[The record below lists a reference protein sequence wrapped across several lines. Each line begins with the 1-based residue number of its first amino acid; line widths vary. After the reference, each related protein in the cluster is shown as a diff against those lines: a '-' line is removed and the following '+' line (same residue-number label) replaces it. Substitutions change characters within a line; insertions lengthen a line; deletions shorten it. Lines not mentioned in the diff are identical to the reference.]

1 MGDTLR
7 GSAISPAEKTRHMYL
22 ICMICMSLVLA
33 LTVGGTIAV
42 TNALEAPGYTDSEPA
57 GTGPPQDAMD
67 EVASASLSTSRTYD
81 LVLGSET
88 GRLGPFD
95 TEVGTIEVMSYY
107 YPDILPLCLTE
118 EELRGWYV
126 NLFITGGYEL
136 VCGYVDVWQ
145 KGEVVGRIMLDWTR
159 EKGEICTTEYWYI
172 TFHTD
177 GIFLDSNRYPDV
189 CDPFELWAPYEK
201 IPDKEVYFDIM
212 TCWQGCSQPDQS
224 FAIISA
230 HSASVPKTSAI

>member
-1 MGDTLR
+1 MGETLR
-7 GSAISPAEKTRHMYL
+7 GSAVSPREKTRHMYL

-42 TNALEAPGYTDSEPA
+42 TNALEAPRYTDSEPA
-57 GTGPPQDAMD
+57 GTGPLQNQVDMFS
-67 EVASASLSTSRTYD
+67 SASLPTLRTFD

-88 GRLGPFD
+88 GELGPFD
-95 TEVGTIEVMSYY
+95 TEVGKIEILSYY

-145 KGEVVGRIMLDWTR
+145 KNEIVGRISLDWTR
-159 EKGEICTTEYWYI
+159 VKGEICTTEYWYI

-224 FAIISA
+224 FAIFSA
-230 HSASVPKTSAI
+230 HSASILNASTT